1 MRVPRRSAGT
11 PGVAMSALGANGRAR
26 GTAMRSPAR
35 RVAGPA
41 AAPYAARLLQR
52 VGAAFRSACR
62 DIASRLSV
70 RHAARVLAMVGML
83 AAPGAHAAAGGEAV
97 FPRTVVDD
105 DGRALTLAAPARRIV
120 TIAPNL
126 TEIVADLGALD
137 RLVATVDTSNHPD
150 AARAVPRIGD
160 HQRLDLERLIALR
173 PDVVLVWT
181 HGGTESE
188 LEALRRAG
196 LALFKVEP
204 MRLDEVPGAIEKV
217 ALLLGLD
224 AVGRERAA
232 ALRDALAALR
242 AGRPVG
248 AAPVEVFYQV
258 WSEPLMTISDR
269 QLIGDVI
276 ALCGGHNVFGTL
288 APLVPQVST
297 EAVLRARPETLLA
310 AREDGSGGPAAQRAP
325 QHRSFAAWRRFA
337 DFAPVRRGWLYTLPG
352 DEITRAGPRIV
363 DGARAMCSALDE
375 VRREREA
382 RP

>member
-1 MRVPRRSAGT
+1 MSGRRGRVLGLLGLLGLMGHIGLVALAGAVRGIACLVLATRPRAWHGALGLAVVAGT
-11 PGVAMSALGANGRAR
+11 
-26 GTAMRSPAR
+26 
-35 RVAGPA
+35 
-41 AAPYAARLLQR
+41 
-52 VGAAFRSACR
+52 
-62 DIASRLSV
+62 AS
-70 RHAARVLAMVGML
+70 
-83 AAPGAHAAAGGEAV
+83 GGEPG

-105 DGRALTLAAPARRIV
+105 DGRALTLAAPARRMV

-137 RLVATVDTSNHPD
+137 RLVATVDTSNHPS
-150 AARAVPRIGD
+150 AARTVPRIGD

-173 PDVVLVWT
+173 PEVVLVWT
-181 HGGTESE
+181 HGGTERE

-217 ALLLGLD
+217 ARLLGLD
-224 AVGRERAA
+224 AVGRGRAA
-232 ALRDALAALR
+232 ALREALAALR
-242 AGRPVG
+242 AARPAA
-248 AAPVEVFYQV
+248 AAPVDVFYQV
-258 WSEPLMTISDR
+258 WAEPLMTITDR

-276 ALCGGHNVFGTL
+276 ALCGGRNVFGAL

-297 EAVLRARPETLLA
+297 EAVLRARPEAILA
-310 AREDGSGGPAAQRAP
+310 AREDGSGGPAARRAP
-325 QHRSFAAWRRFA
+325 QDRAFAAWRRFA
-337 DFAPVRRGWLYTLPG
+337 DFTPVRRGWLYTLPG

>member
-1 MRVPRRSAGT
+1 MSARRGRVLGLLSPLSPTGRMGQIGVVALAGAVRRAAWLVCATRLRAPQGTLRRALRAVVAAVTVVVGTAGT
-11 PGVAMSALGANGRAR
+11 
-26 GTAMRSPAR
+26 
-35 RVAGPA
+35 
-41 AAPYAARLLQR
+41 
-52 VGAAFRSACR
+52 
-62 DIASRLSV
+62 
-70 RHAARVLAMVGML
+70 
-83 AAPGAHAAAGGEAV
+83 AAAGEAS

-105 DGRALTLAAPARRIV
+105 DGRALTLAAPARRVV

-137 RLVATVDTSNHPD
+137 RLVATVDTSNHPS

-181 HGGTESE
+181 HGGTERE

-217 ALLLGLD
+217 ARLLGLD
-224 AVGRERAA
+224 AVGRARAA

-242 AGRPVG
+242 AARP
-248 AAPVEVFYQV
+248 AASAPVDVFYQV

-276 ALCGGHNVFGTL
+276 ALCGGRNVFGTL

-297 EAVLRARPETLLA
+297 EAVLRARPETILA

-325 QHRSFAAWRRFA
+325 QDSAFAAWRRFA
-337 DFAPVRRGWLYTLPG
+337 DFTPVRRGWLYTLPG

-363 DGARAMCSALDE
+363 DGARATCSALDE